1 MTLPLVSLHPISPEN
16 ARRIV
21 AREPLEGDAWHPEYP
36 FDDELGPLR
45 PYAAGAG
52 GHPVFTFYQ
61 VRESATGL
69 AVGGI
74 GFFGPPDAVGPR
86 TGIVE
91 LGFGLVA
98 AARGRGLASA
108 ALAAALDIARGNG
121 ATSVIADTVPGNVA
135 SQRVLEK
142 NGFVELRRDDELVYF
157 RRDLELQ
164 S

>member
-1 MTLPLVSLHPISPEN
+1 MKSLVTLHPISPGH

-36 FDDELGPLR
+36 FEDELGPLR
-45 PYAAGAG
+45 PYSAGAG

-74 GFFGPPDAVGPR
+74 GFFGPPDAVGQR

-108 ALAAALDIARGNG
+108 ALAAALDIARANA
-121 ATSVIADTVPGNVA
+121 ATTVIADTLLQNVA

-142 NGFVELRRDDELVYF
+142 NGFLELGRDDELACF
-157 RRDLELQ
+157 RLDLEPT

>member
-1 MTLPLVSLHPISPEN
+1 MTSPITLHPISPEH

-21 AREPLEGDAWHPEYP
+21 ARDPLEGDAWHPEYP

-45 PYAAGAG
+45 PHAAATSWDE
-52 GHPVFTFYQ
+52 VFTFYQ
-61 VRESATGL
+61 VRETATGL

-86 TGIVE
+86 AGIVE

-98 AARGRGLASA
+98 AARGRGLAAA
-108 ALAAALDIARGNG
+108 ALAAALVIAANNG
-121 ATSVIADTVPGNVA
+121 ATAVIADTVLGNTA

-142 NGFVELRRDDELVYF
+142 NGFVEIRRDDTLVYF
-157 RRDLELQ
+157 RRDLERLP
-164 S
+164 